1 MPILSM
7 KGMIVILMTF
17 IKAFIV
23 GGLIC
28 VIGQI
33 LIDNTKLTPGR
44 ILVGYVVAGVIIS
57 AFGLYEPIKEFA
69 GAGATVPL
77 TGFGYT
83 LIEGTKKAIDEQG
96 LIGALTGPLTAC
108 SAGVMAALLS
118 GLVVS
123 FLTKPKDK

>member
-1 MPILSM
+1 
-7 KGMIVILMTF
+7 MTF

-118 GLVVS
+118 GVVVS

>member
-1 MPILSM
+1 
-7 KGMIVILMTF
+7 MTF
-17 IKAFIV
+17 LKAFVV

-44 ILVGYVVAGVIIS
+44 ILVGYVVAGVILS
-57 AFGLYEPIKEFA
+57 AFELYEPIKEFA

-83 LIEGTKKAIDEQG
+83 LIEGTKKAIDEMG

-118 GLVVS
+118 GVVVS
-123 FLTKPKDK
+123 FMTKPKDK